1 VFYALLFPGLFG
13 IVFAGGSRMRGARL
27 LSLIVI
33 LGFSTLWLGACG
45 GSSNSSQKNPGTPAG
60 SYSVVVN
67 ATTTGPNA
75 LTATMTVNLTV
86 Q

>member
-1 VFYALLFPGLFG
+1 
-13 IVFAGGSRMRGARL
+13 MRGARL

-33 LGFSTLWLGACG
+33 LGFSTLGLGACD

-67 ATTTGPNA
+67 ATTAGPNA